1 MTFAP
6 IKGQCPVC
14 GYYCTGKG
22 GLGCVDKPAM
32 SQEDKPCSQHPDA
45 PHGFDRNASHNAGRY
60 VCECEGWEPVAT
72 QEPVAKVL
80 GALMTSGRS
89 EKYAMESY
97 KPLEVGTLL
106 YANAEPCARCAE
118 LEREKFDWKKEF
130 GEDRAENIELQ
141 AKITEQAALIEK
153 MDIENTSCRVR
164 IGTLNAQLTTQS
176 DRIKA
181 LEAEAADRESFLK
194 TLADTCTEAERI
206 AIERAGRIDVL
217 EAECRKLRD
226 ALSEAEA
233 FCKRKDITIERQRKG
248 IELAKTALE
257 KSVERDI
264 KQWHN
269 ADIEGDD
276 DDKPPEKL
284 GDEVIQ
290 EQLKALAAIA
300 ELEKGV
306 G

>member
-1 MTFAP
+1 MTRP
-6 IKGQCPVC
+6 IDQIKEMLAQ
-14 GYYCTGKG
+14 
-22 GLGCVDKPAM
+22 
-32 SQEDKPCSQHPDA
+32 PDA
-45 PHGFDRNASHNAGRY
+45 NAA
-60 VCECEGWEPVAT
+60 
-72 QEPVAKVL
+72 
-80 GALMTSGRS
+80 
-89 EKYAMESY
+89 
-97 KPLEVGTLL
+97 
-106 YANAEPCARCAE
+106 PCARCAE

-141 AKITEQAALIEK
+141 AKITEQAA
-153 MDIENTSCRVR
+153 
-164 IGTLNAQLTTQS
+164 
-176 DRIKA
+176 RIKA
-181 LEAEAADRESFLK
+181 LEAEAADRESFIK

-226 ALSEAEA
+226 ALSETDA

-248 IELAKTALE
+248 IEFAKTALE

-290 EQLKALAAIA
+290 EQLKALASIA

-306 G
+306 V

>member
-1 MTFAP
+1 M
-6 IKGQCPVC
+6 I
-14 GYYCTGKG
+14 
-22 GLGCVDKPAM
+22 
-32 SQEDKPCSQHPDA
+32 PDQTVA
-45 PHGFDRNASHNAGRY
+45 AL
-60 VCECEGWEPVAT
+60 EPVGEIVT
-72 QEPVAKVL
+72 FGSPDCK
-80 GALMTSGRS
+80 
-89 EKYAMESY
+89 
-97 KPLEVGTLL
+97 EVSWRKGKMPKTGTKL
-106 YANAEPCARCAE
+106 YANTAPCA
-118 LEREKFDWKKEF
+118 
-130 GEDRAENIELQ
+130 ELQ
-141 AKITEQAALIEK
+141 AKITEQAA
-153 MDIENTSCRVR
+153 
-164 IGTLNAQLTTQS
+164 
-176 DRIKA
+176 RIKA
-181 LEAEAADRESFLK
+181 LEDEAADRESFLK

-217 EAECRKLRD
+217 ESECRKLRD

>member
-1 MTFAP
+1 MG
-6 IKGQCPVC
+6 KLSEEQCPVC

-22 GLGCVDKPAM
+22 GLGCIDKPAM
-32 SQEDKPCSQHPDA
+32 SQEDKPCNPHPDA

-60 VCECEGWEPVAT
+60 VCECEGWEPVAA

-141 AKITEQAALIEK
+141 AKITEQAA
-153 MDIENTSCRVR
+153 
-164 IGTLNAQLTTQS
+164 
-176 DRIKA
+176 RIKA

-194 TLADTCTEAERI
+194 TLADTCTDAERI
-206 AIERAGRIDVL
+206 AIERAGRIVAL
-217 EAECRKLRD
+217 EAEVS
-226 ALSEAEA
+226 ALKEWNATYEEASKS
-233 FCKRKDITIERQRKG
+233 FIDHQRKVV
-248 IELAKTALE
+248 ELAKTALE

>member
-1 MTFAP
+1 MRTE
-6 IKGQCPVC
+6 
-14 GYYCTGKG
+14 
-22 GLGCVDKPAM
+22 
-32 SQEDKPCSQHPDA
+32 QEYKNLEEAKDATIAQQAEQLAALEKERDHWKANHDNRVEAVRLLIDRPD
-45 PHGFDRNASHNAGRY
+45 
-60 VCECEGWEPVAT
+60 
-72 QEPVAKVL
+72 L
-80 GALMTSGRS
+80 
-89 EKYAMESY
+89 
-97 KPLEVGTLL
+97 PLERVKA
-106 YANAEPCARCAE
+106 YQAHIA
-118 LEREKFDWKKEF
+118 
-130 GEDRAENIELQ
+130 LQ

-164 IGTLNAQLTTQS
+164 ISTLNAQLTTQA

-194 TLADTCTEAERI
+194 TLADTCTEAERS

-217 EAECRKLRD
+217 ESEFRKLRD